1 MNFLGPRLRRVAC
14 AAAVVGAGVS
24 FATLLAEV
32 GNALPAGTQ
41 PAGAINMTPASG
53 DSGTTFA
60 LSFAAPPQFCP
71 GDNTASYTWGT
82 FLTPITNDPAPM
94 TFTVSGSPIGAPAA
108 STVSLRNPAGTQLRA
123 LIPGLGDGLIVAPPS
138 VSFQSIAFATLP
150 AGDYWIGI
158 ACVLP
163 DGGGVVQNTRF
174 WTKAITITSTAG
186 AGPNNFT
193 FVAAT
198 PPTTTTTTTTSS
210 TTTTTLPGA
219 TTTSTTTT
227 TLPGATATSTTTT
240 TTGSSTTSTTVFRAV
255 ASSGGGSVSSGTGS
269 GTVLA
274 NTGSSPARILAW
286 AVLLITFGRM
296 AVLLGRPLK
305 VLPADRS

>member
-1 MNFLGPRLRRVAC
+1 MNILGPKLRRVAC

-41 PAGAINMTPASG
+41 PAGSITMTPASG

-94 TFTVSGSPIGAPAA
+94 TFTVSGSPIGAPAV

-163 DGGGVVQNTRF
+163 DAGGVVQNTRF
-174 WTKAITITSTAG
+174 WAKAITITSTAG

-193 FVAAT
+193 FAAAT

-219 TTTSTTTT
+219 TTTTTTT
-227 TLPGATATSTTTT
+227 TTAGSSTTSTTTT
-240 TTGSSTTSTTVFRAV
+240 TAGSSTTSTTVFRAV
-255 ASSGGGSVSSGTGS
+255 ASSAGGSSSSGSGS
-269 GTVLA
+269 GAVLA
-274 NTGSSPARILAW
+274 NTGSSPTRILVW
-286 AVLLITFGRM
+286 AILLITFGRM

-305 VLPADRS
+305 VLPAVRS

>member
-1 MNFLGPRLRRVAC
+1 MNILGPKLRRVAC

-41 PAGAINMTPASG
+41 PAGSINMTPASG

-82 FLTPITNDPAPM
+82 FITPITNDPAPM
-94 TFTVSGSPIGAPAA
+94 TFTVSGSPIGSPAA

-123 LIPGLGDGLIVAPPS
+123 LIPGLGDGLIVGPAS

-193 FVAAT
+193 FAAAT
-198 PPTTTTTTTTSS
+198 PPTTTTTTTTTTTS

-227 TLPGATATSTTTT
+227 TLPGATTTSTTTT
-240 TTGSSTTSTTVFRAV
+240 TAGSSTTSTTLFRSV
-255 ASSGGGSVSSGTGS
+255 ASSAGSGTGS

-274 NTGSSPARILAW
+274 NTGSSPVRILVW

-296 AVLLGRPLK
+296 AVLLARPLK
-305 VLPADRS
+305 VLPAVRS